1 MTDITVVLDTSGSM
15 QSIKKD
21 MEGAFNTFIKTQA
34 ELPGDECVVSL
45 YSFNSECNLEYM
57 TKPIT
62 LVPKLEIVPRGC
74 TALYD
79 AMHRA
84 MRDTG
89 TRLASMAEENRPAR
103 VVFVV
108 ITDGEENS
116 SKTVTSGEVRA
127 AVERQQSVYNWQF
140 LYLGANQDA
149 FCASHRMGFQSYAT
163 KGYEASSAGVAAMF
177 CNVSDA
183 LTSYRSC
190 VSDNLTFETKLDKT
204 DLKDKSADPSK
215 QFANTP

>member
-1 MTDITVVLDTSGSM
+1 MKNLTDITVVLDTSGSM

-21 MEGAFNTFIKTQA
+21 MEGAFNAFIKSQT
-34 ELPGDECVVSL
+34 EVLKDECVVSL
-45 YSFNSECNLEYM
+45 YSFNSACNLKYM
-57 TKPIT
+57 TKPVQ
-62 LVPKLEIVPRGC
+62 LVPKLEIAPRGC

-89 TRLASMAEENRPAR
+89 TRLASMSEENRPAR

-140 LYLGANQDA
+140 MYLGANQDA
-149 FCASHRMGFQSYAT
+149 FCASHRMGFQAYST
-163 KGYEASSAGVAAMF
+163 KGYEANSAGVGAMF

-183 LTSYRSC
+183 LASYRSAN
-190 VSDNLTFETKLDKT
+190 SDQLSFDFANK
-204 DLKDKSADPSK
+204 KDKIDK
-215 QFANTP
+215 QFANTVK